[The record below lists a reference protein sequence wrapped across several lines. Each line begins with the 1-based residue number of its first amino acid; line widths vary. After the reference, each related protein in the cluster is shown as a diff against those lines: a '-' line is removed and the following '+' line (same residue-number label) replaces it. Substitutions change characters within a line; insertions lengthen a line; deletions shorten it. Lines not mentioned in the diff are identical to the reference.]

1 MGRLGLAFST
11 FFKIL
16 GDAEFAQATRQLS
29 EGKPKIE
36 SKPAEPK
43 PKPAAVEKRP
53 SRSEAVTLL
62 AALQREA
69 RLVDF
74 LQEDLSGYDDA
85 QVGAAVRDVHR
96 GAQQILNRI
105 FAIQPLR
112 SEQEG
117 ASVDVPA
124 GMDTGCVQLV
134 GKVEGQPPFQ
144 GTLNHHGWKAGRCD
158 VPVWTGSDEASSVIA
173 PAEVEL
179 S

>member
-16 GDAEFAQATRQLS
+16 GNAEFAQATKQLAD
-29 EGKPKIE
+29 GKPKIE
-36 SKPAEPK
+36 SKPVEPK
-43 PKPAAVEKRP
+43 PTVVEKRP
-53 SRSEAVTLL
+53 CRSEAVTLL

-69 RLVDF
+69 RFIDF
-74 LQEDLSGYDDA
+74 IQEDLTGYDDA
-85 QVGAAVRDVHR
+85 QVGTAVRDVHR
-96 GAQQILNRI
+96 GAQQILSRM
-105 FAIQPLR
+105 FDIQPLR

-117 ASVDVPA
+117 ARVDVPA
-124 GMDTGCVQLV
+124 EMDTGCVQLV

-144 GTLNHHGWKAGRCD
+144 GTLNHHGWKAARCD
-158 VPVWTGSDEASSVIA
+158 VPVWTGSDEASGVIA

>member
-16 GDAEFAQATRQLS
+16 GDAEFAEATKQLA
-29 EGKPKIE
+29 EGKPKNE
-36 SKPAEPK
+36 SKPVESK
-43 PKPAAVEKRP
+43 PKPAVAKKLP

-69 RLVDF
+69 RFIDF
-74 LQEDLSGYDDA
+74 IQEDLSGYDDA

-96 GAQQILNRI
+96 GAQQILSRM
-105 FAIQPLR
+105 FDVQPLR

-124 GMDTGCVQLV
+124 DMDTGCVQLV

-144 GTLNHHGWKAGRCD
+144 GNLNHHGWKAGRCD

-179 S
+179 G